1 MLIQEL
7 LFGIIGGLGLFL
19 FGIHLMGEGLQKLS
33 RDKIRTILSRFTNN
47 RLSGVLVGAG
57 VTSLIQ
63 SSSATTVIVV
73 GFINAGLMT
82 LRQSIGII
90 LGANIGTTITA
101 QLIAFKL
108 TTYALL
114 LVGLGSFLYFFSRKR
129 KYKDIGETIFGFGT
143 IFLGLNIITKAISP
157 LSTEGGMITSLF
169 LTLSHNPLL
178 AVLVGLIVTAIVQ
191 SSSVTTG
198 ITIAL
203 ASAGLIDIN
212 AAIPLVFGTNIGT
225 CVTAILASINTTI
238 SAKRAAV
245 AHVLFNVAG
254 VLIAFILLPL
264 YTNIVIHISPTDV
277 ARQIA
282 NTHTLFNIIN
292 TLIFLPFIPLYAK
305 LITKL
310 IPGEDIVIT
319 SGPRYLEK
327 HLIKTPSIAISAATK
342 EMLRM
347 VKLTN
352 EMIKESMEG
361 FFDNNSKIL
370 ARILPKERE
379 TDSLQEAIT
388 NYLVNL
394 TQEELSQDQ
403 SEKIPALLHSVNDI
417 ERIGDHAMNI
427 VELAERKMDNKLV
440 FSEEAIAELKKMQSI
455 INRMFTDI
463 IQTLDNKDLKAAKR
477 VLTKEEE
484 INLLTMVLRQ
494 NHIER
499 LNSGKCN
506 ILSGVVFLDIVMNL
520 EKIGD
525 HLTNIAQ
532 ASLGS
537 LKIGNNHIK
546 NSS

>member
-1 MLIQEL
+1 MLQEL

-33 RDKIRTILSRFTNN
+33 RDKIRTILSKFTNN
-47 RLSGVLVGAG
+47 RISGLLVGAG

-108 TTYALL
+108 TSYALL
-114 LVGLGSFLYFFSRKR
+114 LVGIGSFLYFFGKKR

-157 LSTEGGMITSLF
+157 LSTEGGMVANLF

-178 AVLVGLIVTAIVQ
+178 AILIGIIATAIVQ

-198 ITIAL
+198 IIIAL
-203 ASAGLIDIN
+203 AAAGLIDIS

-225 CVTAILASINTTI
+225 CITAILASINTTI

-245 AHVLFNVAG
+245 AHVIFNLAG
-254 VLIAFILLPL
+254 VLIAFILLPI
-264 YTNIVIHISPTDV
+264 YINIVTYLSPTDV

-282 NTHTLFNIIN
+282 NTHTLFNVVN
-292 TLIFLPFIPLYAK
+292 ALIFLPFVPLYVK
-305 LITKL
+305 LIKKL
-310 IPGEDIVIT
+310 VPGKDIVVT
-319 SGPRYLEK
+319 HGPKYLEK
-327 HLIKTPSIAISAATK
+327 RLLKTPSIAISAATK

-347 VKLTN
+347 VNMTK
-352 EMIKESMEG
+352 EMITESMEG
-361 FFDNNSKIL
+361 FFTNNTKTLS
-370 ARILPKERE
+370 RIEPKERE
-379 TDSLQEAIT
+379 TDSLQESIT
-388 NYLVNL
+388 KYLVNL
-394 TQEELSQDQ
+394 TQEELGQEQ

-427 VELAERKMDNKLV
+427 TELAERKIDDKLV
-440 FSEEAIAELKKMQSI
+440 LSEEAVEELKKMQGI
-455 INRMFTDI
+455 IDKMFDNI
-463 IQTLDNKDLKAAKR
+463 IETLQNKDLNAAKK
-477 VLTKEEE
+477 VLINEEE
-484 INLLTMVLRQ
+484 INLLTLVLRQ

-499 LNSGKCN
+499 LNARKCKVMSG
-506 ILSGVVFLDIVMNL
+506 IIFLDLVMNL

-525 HLTNIAQ
+525 HLTNVAQ

-537 LKIGNNHIK
+537 LRIGNNHFK